1 MNLSP
6 QVLLLLISLPTLLML
21 AGAAYA
27 LFMDRPIAERWTFV
41 KGVSILAA
49 GVTLMNLC
57 ALLFGSESFFT
68 KVSQVTSLLGL
79 TLTAAWVACLV
90 QLLGSVILFFSE
102 RYLQGEPRQK
112 SYIVGV
118 AAVLGSVQLLLIAD
132 NWWLLIAAWSLTGI
146 ALDGLLR
153 FYPERPFAILAA
165 YKKKLSDRLADIL
178 LILAAGL
185 AQVEVGSSSISAFLQ
200 FVSANESDVF
210 IHFIAV
216 LVVLAVAIRLALL
229 PLHGWLIQVME
240 APTPVSALLHAG
252 VVNLGGFVLIKFAPL
267 LESSDAARWTLI
279 TLGLFS
285 AFVAGFVMLTRVSI
299 KVRLAWSTLAQ
310 MGFMAAECGLGLYEL
325 AMLHL
330 MGHSIYKAHAFLM
343 AGGAVSVSRVKE
355 LRQQASSYSTWSLI
369 CAPLFS
375 SLVVLSGVL
384 MLSGSTGTSWPWWW
398 SAILALAWAPL
409 FWVKSSTA
417 EGQRVALLLCRASLI
432 AAVLTVLAWGA
443 HYVPF
448 GVESI
453 PTSNGSGVALGVMLL
468 IYAGLAVLQSGAKSA
483 NVERVRRI
491 GYAGLYLDDWY
502 TRLVMVAFPPVL
514 TPKSPSL

>member
-1 MNLSP
+1 MNISSP
-6 QVLLLLISLPTLLML
+6 ILFLLVSLPALLML
-21 AGAAYA
+21 TGFAYV
-27 LFMDRPIAERWTFV
+27 LLTRRSVSTRWAFV
-41 KGVSILAA
+41 RGLSILAA
-49 GVTLMNLC
+49 GITVTNLC
-57 ALLFGSESFFT
+57 LLLFDGEDIFFA
-68 KVSQVTSLLGL
+68 VSQVSPLIVL
-79 TLTAAWVACLV
+79 TLTAAWIACLV
-90 QLLGSVILFFSE
+90 QLLGTVILIFSE

-112 SYIVGV
+112 AYIAGV
-118 AAVLGSVQLLLIAD
+118 VAVLGNVQLLLVAD
-132 NWWLLIAAWSLTGI
+132 NWWILIAAWSLTGV

-185 AQVEVGSSSISAFLQ
+185 AQVEVGSSSISTFIQ
-200 FVSANESDVF
+200 FVHANESDVF

-252 VVNLGGFVLIKFAPL
+252 VVNLGGYVLIKFAPL

-310 MGFMAAECGLGLYEL
+310 MGFMAVECGLGLYEL

-330 MGHSIYKAHAFLM
+330 IGHSLYKANAFLT
-343 AGGAVSVSRVKE
+343 AGNTVNVSRTKE
-355 LRQQASSYSTWSLI
+355 LRQPAAAIAAWSLV
-369 CAPLFS
+369 CAPAIS
-375 SLVVLSGVL
+375 CLVVLSGVHL
-384 MLSGSTGTSWPWWW
+384 LTSSSSASWPSWW
-398 SAILALAWAPL
+398 SAVLALAWAPL
-409 FWVKSSTA
+409 FWVKTSVND
-417 EGQRVALLLCRASLI
+417 GQRLALLLCRASLI
-432 AAVLTVLAWGA
+432 AVVLTVIAWGA
-443 HYVPF
+443 HHIPL
-448 GVESI
+448 GVESTDSAI
-453 PTSNGSGVALGVMLL
+453 GVWLALGVMLL
-468 IYAGLAVLQSGAKSA
+468 IYLGLAVLQSGIHHPSL
-483 NVERVRRI
+483 ERARRL

-502 TRLVMVAFPPVL
+502 TRLVMVAFPPDL
-514 TPKSPSL
+514 TPKTPSP